1 MCEVMEQSNRRSN
14 MDLLFDL
21 VSEEALS
28 PKKAAEKL
36 NIDVDELFSEM
47 KQAGYKVSEF
57 V

>member
-1 MCEVMEQSNRRSN
+1 MCEIMEQSNRRSN
-14 MDLLFDL
+14 MDLLFGL

-28 PKKAAEKL
+28 PEKAAEKL

-47 KQAGYKVSEF
+47 KQAGYKVPEF